1 MSYTHARRYKR
12 LARHA
17 VPSTIAV
24 FSSRVIRPGMMSDDE
39 REDAID
45 PDVIDLEAE
54 VEDDEELDK
63 SEDEEE
69 HE

>member
-1 MSYTHARRYKR
+1 MSYTHARRQKR
-12 LARHA
+12 LARDA

-24 FSSRVIRPGMMSDDE
+24 FSSRVIRLGMMSDDE

-54 VEDDEELDK
+54 VEDDELDK